1 MFVLN
6 DNSCSWIN
14 DLNLRQ
20 NLKTISK
27 NISCNFLII
36 GAGITGLSAARKL
49 ASLFPNERIIIV
61 DSQRAG
67 EGASSRNSGYLVD
80 TTLNDGFT
88 TNKELSTYKI
98 KTDIYDLG
106 IKFVKRFIKNYQVDC
121 DWNECGKFF
130 ASSRII
136 DISTLEK
143 FSESLSKLG
152 FNNNLLLNNDLKQLL
167 GTEFYKVG
175 LHTTGGILLHPGKL
189 ARAMVDVLPEN
200 IELYENSTL
209 INWKKNKDYIIC
221 DFANSNIKTKK
232 IIFCTNGF
240 FKSIGIKKN
249 YNFPLTLTA
258 SMTRSL
264 TDEEFKSI
272 GEPKEWGVLP
282 VRPMGATVRM
292 TKDRRIL
299 IRNTADLHS
308 PFKMNKNELKKRF
321 VIQKIGI
328 KKRFPQLPDD
338 IIKSTWSGVVSRSG
352 NGSQIFEKVDKNIY
366 AAGCYNGSG
375 IGVGTLFGEQIAI
388 MASNQHSDEID
399 VINKRIKPN
408 RLPPNPILNLG
419 VQVRLFYE
427 RIRARSEV

>member
-1 MFVLN
+1 MFVFN
-6 DNSCSWIN
+6 DNSCGWIN

-20 NLKTISK
+20 NSKVISK

-152 FNNNLLLNNDLKQLL
+152 FNNNVLLNNDLKQL
-167 GTEFYKVG
+167 
-175 LHTTGGILLHPGKL
+175 
-189 ARAMVDVLPEN
+189 
-200 IELYENSTL
+200 
-209 INWKKNKDYIIC
+209 
-221 DFANSNIKTKK
+221 
-232 IIFCTNGF
+232 
-240 FKSIGIKKN
+240 
-249 YNFPLTLTA
+249 
-258 SMTRSL
+258 
-264 TDEEFKSI
+264 
-272 GEPKEWGVLP
+272 
-282 VRPMGATVRM
+282 
-292 TKDRRIL
+292 
-299 IRNTADLHS
+299 
-308 PFKMNKNELKKRF
+308 
-321 VIQKIGI
+321 
-328 KKRFPQLPDD
+328 
-338 IIKSTWSGVVSRSG
+338 
-352 NGSQIFEKVDKNIY
+352 
-366 AAGCYNGSG
+366 
-375 IGVGTLFGEQIAI
+375 
-388 MASNQHSDEID
+388 
-399 VINKRIKPN
+399 
-408 RLPPNPILNLG
+408 
-419 VQVRLFYE
+419 
-427 RIRARSEV
+427 

>member
-1 MFVLN
+1 MDFIFGLLSWVVGIVLLGVVLFR
-6 DNSCSWIN
+6 IF
-14 DLNLRQ
+14 R
-20 NLKTISK
+20 
-27 NISCNFLII
+27 II
-36 GAGITGLSAARKL
+36 RPFETGLVERLGKYNRQATPGL
-49 ASLFPNERIIIV
+49 NIVLPGLERIIIV

-136 DISTLEK
+136 DINTLEK

-152 FNNNLLLNNDLKQLL
+152 FNNNLLLNHDLKQLL

-200 IELYENSTL
+200 VELYENSTL
-209 INWKKNKDYIIC
+209 INWKKNKDHIIC

-240 FKSIGIKKN
+240 FKSIGIKK
-249 YNFPLTLTA
+249 
-258 SMTRSL
+258 
-264 TDEEFKSI
+264 
-272 GEPKEWGVLP
+272 
-282 VRPMGATVRM
+282 
-292 TKDRRIL
+292 
-299 IRNTADLHS
+299 
-308 PFKMNKNELKKRF
+308 
-321 VIQKIGI
+321 
-328 KKRFPQLPDD
+328 
-338 IIKSTWSGVVSRSG
+338 II
-352 NGSQIFEKVDKNIY
+352 IF
-366 AAGCYNGSG
+366 
-375 IGVGTLFGEQIAI
+375 
-388 MASNQHSDEID
+388 H
-399 VINKRIKPN
+399 
-408 RLPPNPILNLG
+408 
-419 VQVRLFYE
+419 
-427 RIRARSEV
+427 